1 MILSSLRHCFHDERH
16 VPGLYREHEMSQQPA
31 CMCLPVQLKDCKER
45 LDTIFIDTSVVKHTN
60 E

>member
-1 MILSSLRHCFHDERH
+1 M
-16 VPGLYREHEMSQQPA
+16 PGFYREHEMSQQPA

-45 LDTIFIDTSVVKHTN
+45 LETVSIDISVVKDTK

>member
-31 CMCLPVQLKDCKER
+31 CMCLPVQLKHSKER
-45 LDTIFIDTSVVKHTN
+45 LDTVTIDMSVVKDTK